1 MPSSKYYITVTIEPK
16 TLNVLRAD
24 PEEVLVLVRDMG
36 LGSEIANGN
45 IVLSTYESK
54 ELSPRQTFIWEE
66 SYSISETEQSFKV
79 GVFIL
84 WLMHT
89 IDN

>member
-45 IVLSTYESK
+45 IVLATYESK
-54 ELSPRQTFIWEE
+54 ELSPRQTFIWE